1 MNLEISGF
9 ENKAVDVDGNEVFEI
24 TTFLFHEPKISFC
37 STSSRVVNL
46 GHAHATMG
54 QNCTLGARAL
64 TLGDHSSAVVVH
76 LDSARCRIIQPHERG
91 FVERYSDPDLRR
103 DSPGLHGGHYFDDM
117 AGLAKRG
124 QGIAKRA
131 RGIAKRA
138 QGIARGHTEGHTE
151 DAAGST
157 EDTHTEDPAT

>member
-1 MNLEISGF
+1 
-9 ENKAVDVDGNEVFEI
+9 
-24 TTFLFHEPKISFC
+24 
-37 STSSRVVNL
+37 
-46 GHAHATMG
+46 MG

-76 LDSARCRIIQPHERG
+76 LDSARCRIIRPHERG
-91 FVERYSDPDLRR
+91 FVERYSDTDLRR

-131 RGIAKRA
+131 
-138 QGIARGHTEGHTE
+138 QGIARGLTEGHTE